1 MRNVIV
7 VIVVLVVLGALGGG
21 FYLIGPPAEE
31 RVRRLD
37 MRRETDLQRLR
48 LAADLYWT
56 RNRRLPAT
64 LDELHKDAG
73 TNIYARDPESNQPYG
88 YTVKGNDVY
97 ELCADFARQSEL
109 SGGFWS
115 HPAGR
120 HCYSITAK
128 AVGP

>member
-1 MRNVIV
+1 MRNALI

-21 FYLIGPPAEE
+21 FYLIGPPADE
-31 RVRRLD
+31 RSRRLD

-56 RNRRLPAT
+56 RNGRLPPT
-64 LDELHKDAG
+64 LEDLHTEAG
-73 TNIYARDPESNQPYG
+73 TNVYARDPESGEPYT
-88 YTVKGNDVY
+88 YTVKGNDTY
-97 ELCADFARQSEL
+97 ELCANFARESERRAD
-109 SGGFWS
+109 FWS

-120 HCYSITAK
+120 YCYSITAK